1 MTAPANPEKISEIQT
16 STRSIDT
23 ASTVKSNSST
33 SHLVSASV
41 HENLIQIHH
50 KVDPLEFYFIEAVL
64 GEGSMGYVAKVQK
77 KDSVRGGSARPEFVA
92 NHRHLHSHPW
102 QLCCFPSL
110 FSFCMK
116 NNNHVPNMKGTFIDV
131 DPSTSSSTTNVSSL
145 SSSGLE
151 ASNPK
156 VLHSQGSRSTL
167 ITYGTKKETH
177 YALKSIIL
185 DRCSTPEFKEE
196 LKNEG
201 KLCFYTTQIGF
212 FEELIYFVIFFFF
225 LG

>member
-1 MTAPANPEKISEIQT
+1 
-16 STRSIDT
+16 
-23 ASTVKSNSST
+23 
-33 SHLVSASV
+33 
-41 HENLIQIHH
+41 
-50 KVDPLEFYFIEAVL
+50 LEFYRVEAVL

-92 NHRHLHSHPW
+92 NHRHSHGRPL

-110 FSFCMK
+110 FSFCSK
-116 NNNHVPNMKGTFIDV
+116 NNGHIPNMKGTFIDI
-131 DPSTSSSTTNVSSL
+131 DRSTSSATTNVSSL
-145 SSSGLE
+145 SSSSLG

-156 VLHSQGSRSTL
+156 VLHTQRSHSTL
-167 ITYGTKKETH
+167 ITYGSKKETH

-201 KLCFYTTQIGF
+201 KLFTVSY
-212 FEELIYFVIFFFF
+212 
-225 LG
+225 